1 MQSNEGKW
9 YEIGKRAV
17 EGAQEGV
24 NRENYHIM
32 SEQEA
37 KDVIL
42 NDPNG
47 NILKRMMAIAVARS
61 ILGEDCTMKE
71 IWKWAEGGGNNEEK
85 AVR

>member
-1 MQSNEGKW
+1 MTESSKW

-47 NILKRMMAIAVARS
+47 NILNRMMAIAVARS
-61 ILGEDCTMKE
+61 ILGENCTMEE
-71 IWKWAEGGGNNEEK
+71 IWRWAEGN
-85 AVR
+85 VRNQTESEQ

>member
-17 EGAQEGV
+17 EGAREGV
-24 NRENYHIM
+24 NIENYHIM

-37 KDVIL
+37 KNVIL

-47 NILKRMMAIAVARS
+47 NILKRMEAIAVARS
-61 ILGEDCTMKE
+61 VLGEDCTMEE
-71 IWKWAEGGGNNEEK
+71 IWKWAEGGDKDVETLI
-85 AVR
+85 

>member
-1 MQSNEGKW
+1 MTESSKW

-17 EGAQEGV
+17 EGVQEGV

-61 ILGEDCTMKE
+61 ILGEDCTMEE
-71 IWKWAEGGGNNEEK
+71 IWRWAEGNVGNQTEAEQ
-85 AVR
+85 

>member
-1 MQSNEGKW
+1 MQSESSKW

-17 EGAQEGV
+17 EGAQAGV

-47 NILKRMMAIAVARS
+47 NILKRMEAIAVARS
-61 ILGEDCTMKE
+61 ILGEDCTMKD
-71 IWKWAEGGGNNEEK
+71 IWKWAEK
-85 AVR
+85 

>member
-1 MQSNEGKW
+1 MTKSSKW

-17 EGAQEGV
+17 EGARKGV
-24 NRENYHIM
+24 NIENYHIM
-32 SEQEA
+32 NEQEA

-61 ILGEDCTMKE
+61 VLGENCTMEE
-71 IWKWAEGGGNNEEK
+71 IWKWAEGGDKDVETLI
-85 AVR
+85 